1 MVGATASLGVKDLV
15 AERRKNLQAVR
26 EDVFAFL
33 RENNIG
39 FVPGETNCFM
49 LDAKR
54 PAAEFI
60 RAMQAENVY
69 VGRVWP
75 VWPTYSRI
83 SVGTSEE
90 MARFKAAVEKVMS

>member
-1 MVGATASLGVKDLV
+1 
-15 AERRKNLQAVR
+15 
-26 EDVFAFL
+26 
-33 RENNIG
+33 
-39 FVPGETNCFM
+39 
-49 LDAKR
+49 
-54 PAAEFI
+54 
-60 RAMQAENVY
+60 MQAENVY